1 MVLAWLAATVS
12 RGKAWPCG
20 EGQSPV
26 GSVIILSAEDD
37 AADTIVPRLLAA
49 DADCSKVHILEA
61 VRREDDEGHRSFN
74 LQLDFGHLGHLGE
87 EKWRKI
93 YKGAK
98 VANVED
104 GHLSE
109 ETKRGDGDPFAC
121 LKDGSLKLTPTTEL
135 WADLDIPPELDQ
147 RATRVK

>member
-1 MVLAWLAATVS
+1 
-12 RGKAWPCG
+12 
-20 EGQSPV
+20 
-26 GSVIILSAEDD
+26 
-37 AADTIVPRLLAA
+37 
-49 DADCSKVHILEA
+49 
-61 VRREDDEGHRSFN
+61 
-74 LQLDFGHLGHLGE
+74 
-87 EKWRKI
+87 
-93 YKGAK
+93 

-147 RATRVK
+147 RATRVKWGETIMAEAATAIWSGPA

>member
-1 MVLAWLAATVS
+1 
-12 RGKAWPCG
+12 
-20 EGQSPV
+20 
-26 GSVIILSAEDD
+26 
-37 AADTIVPRLLAA
+37 LAA

-121 LKDGSLKLTPTTEL
+121 LKDSSLKLKPIVDDFRRPLLTLGPSSISRPSSTNEPRGSSEARPSWPKPL
-135 WADLDIPPELDQ
+135 QQYGAVPLKPRREMQ
-147 RATRVK
+147 

>member
-1 MVLAWLAATVS
+1 
-12 RGKAWPCG
+12 
-20 EGQSPV
+20 
-26 GSVIILSAEDD
+26 
-37 AADTIVPRLLAA
+37 
-49 DADCSKVHILEA
+49 
-61 VRREDDEGHRSFN
+61 
-74 LQLDFGHLGHLGE
+74 
-87 EKWRKI
+87 
-93 YKGAK
+93 